1 MIAGRRNSGLNAF
14 RQAGVYTGRILKGE
28 KLADLPVMQPV
39 RFKCVIKDRQSA
51 RPRHPGG
58 PARHCR
64 RGDRIG
70 NLPNAKG
77 PPRAALGHQR
87 SSGGIRARSAHPRTT
102 DMQRLLQDVGFV
114 PHPDSCSAASSGQIV
129 DAVSS
134 FGVVERS
141 GWRYRLRWKK
151 VLILEVNALIRS
163 PLQRE
168 LAAKAEW

>member
-77 PPRAALGHQR
+77 LPRAALGHSR
-87 SSGGIRARSAHPRTT
+87 PGRLSSK
-102 DMQRLLQDVGFV
+102 
-114 PHPDSCSAASSGQIV
+114 SGHV
-129 DAVSS
+129 
-134 FGVVERS
+134 
-141 GWRYRLRWKK
+141 RYVRKA
-151 VLILEVNALIRS
+151 EVNSEHWRHHRWPFRVDGAAANVI
-163 PLQRE
+163 Q
-168 LAAKAEW
+168 AAKLESRIMRYELSDYE

>member
-77 PPRAALGHQR
+77 LPRAALGQSRHFGR
-87 SSGGIRARSAHPRTT
+87 RPTSSGLPPEADIVRARRHVSKLPTPDLTTRTYSA
-102 DMQRLLQDVGFV
+102 RLKT
-114 PHPDSCSAASSGQIV
+114 ASSVTSFTNGLV
-129 DAVSS
+129 NFNSLSVSE
-134 FGVVERS
+134 VM
-141 GWRYRLRWKK
+141 LRFSEGLLVRFAK
-151 VLILEVNALIRS
+151 VLA
-163 PLQRE
+163 
-168 LAAKAEW
+168 